1 MFSSI
6 SWSTYWSV
14 LAGVSI
20 LYYAFLLIGY
30 YRNEFASL
38 AGGAIKTK
46 NKLSSVTPEPAV
58 AISDSTDVSAIQA
71 MADEVGHFLSQSAE
85 NGHLKNEIMF
95 GLNQIVKKYPS
106 LQLSPYRPELEQMI
120 SFECQTKCSIHLSE
134 EEIQQ
139 VWLVR

>member
-20 LYYAFLLIGY
+20 LYYALLKLGY
-30 YRNEFASL
+30 DRNEVVSL
-38 AGGAIKTK
+38 AVGSIKTK
-46 NKLSSVTPEPAV
+46 NKLGSVTPEHTV
-58 AISDSTDVSAIQA
+58 VVSDSTDVSAIQS
-71 MADEVGHFLSQSAE
+71 MADEVGHFLLQSAE
-85 NGHLKNEIMF
+85 NGHLKNEVMF

-120 SFECQTKCSIHLSE
+120 SFECQTKCSIHLNE